1 MFLLLV
7 SATAFTMRQAKDGG
21 QLRPITGGWGKID
34 VNSGSTI
41 EMASFAI
48 ATVSKAMNSAKPLT
62 LVRIVSA
69 ERQVVAGFNYK
80 MQLELKEGTKNSFKC
95 DVIVLDQGWT
105 NTRKVTQCSCCGS
118 SWKSVDNRPVVTTIA
133 PSAKPTT
140 KAARH
145 TTTKA
150 QRKTT
155 ATTQKFEIITESE
168 NQQFDES
175 ESDGKLRPRRMA
187 KNDKGN
193 LINSMHFKIIQNK
206 TKLIFVNYE

>member
-21 QLRPITGGWGKID
+21 QLRPIPGGWGKID

-95 DVIVLDQGWT
+95 DVIVLDQGWYQGT

-118 SWKSVDNRPVVTTIA
+118 SWKSVDNRPAVTTIA
-133 PSAKPTT
+133 LQKPM
-140 KAARH
+140 KR
-145 TTTKA
+145 
-150 QRKTT
+150 
-155 ATTQKFEIITESE
+155 F
-168 NQQFDES
+168 
-175 ESDGKLRPRRMA
+175 
-187 KNDKGN
+187 
-193 LINSMHFKIIQNK
+193 
-206 TKLIFVNYE
+206 